1 MRKIIVIGSVNTDL
15 TIGTET
21 FPKEGETVA
30 GSGFFV
36 AQGGKGANQAVA
48 AARLGGQV
56 VFCGCIGDDPF
67 GKSAL
72 QSLEKE
78 KIDVRHMRYV
88 DAPTGTAVILI
99 SGGNN
104 RIIVDAGANARLT
117 ESDIDS
123 VLADA
128 TFGDVLLTQLEN
140 PVSVIGYAMK
150 RAKEKGL
157 FVILNPAP
165 AYKSILPYL
174 DFCDLIV
181 PNETEAEI
189 LGGRDFL
196 LQKVPVVLTT
206 LGENGYEIATK
217 DCVKTYPCIKIRP
230 VDTTAAGDTLCG
242 GLAARL
248 AEGAA
253 IEQAA
258 LFGSKAASVA
268 CTKKGAQP
276 SIPTLEELNSY

>member
-1 MRKIIVIGSVNTDL
+1 MRRIIVIGSVNTDL
-15 TIGTET
+15 TIETEK
-21 FPKEGETVA
+21 FPKEGETVP

-56 VFCGCIGDDPF
+56 VFCGCVGNDSF

-72 QSLEKE
+72 LSLEQE
-78 KIDVRHMRYV
+78 KIDVRHVRSV

-99 SGGNN
+99 SNGNN

-128 TFGDVLLTQLEN
+128 SSGDILLTQLEN
-140 PVSVIGYAMK
+140 PIPVIGYGLK

-165 AYKSILPYL
+165 ANKSILPYL
-174 DFCDLIV
+174 DFCDLIA

-206 LGENGYEIATK
+206 LGEKGFEIATK
-217 DCVKTYPCIKIRP
+217 NSVKTYPCIKVLP

-242 GLAARL
+242 GLAAKL
-248 AEGAA
+248 AEGATV
-253 IEQAA
+253 EQAA

-276 SIPTLEELNSY
+276 SIPTFEELISY